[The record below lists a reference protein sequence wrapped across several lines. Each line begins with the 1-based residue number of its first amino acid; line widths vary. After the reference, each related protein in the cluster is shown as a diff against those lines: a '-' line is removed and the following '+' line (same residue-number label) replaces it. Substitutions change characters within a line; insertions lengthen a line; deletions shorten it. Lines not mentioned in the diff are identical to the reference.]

1 MSVQY
6 RIDGV
11 DLATYKVGVSASKGL
26 TDLPKQKTPLSVDW
40 SDRDGKYIDLSH
52 RTYQQREITLECFMS
67 ANGYGDFIAKCDSF
81 LALLMGA
88 GLHYLQVSLS
98 ETDNQNQAVTSYLHY
113 MVYQDGGVALN
124 KSWHEKHMIG
134 TFSLKLI
141 EPEPFKQVVNLND
154 NSIVSVVISATR
166 LCKYCIWDNTND
178 TATWTY
184 NVINNGST
192 PTTIPNTPADKIMLI
207 YGNPADI
214 SVTTTQP
221 TNGE

>member
-1 MSVQY
+1 MVTYS
-6 RIDGV
+6 IDGH
-11 DLATYKVGVSASKGL
+11 DFKDYGVGISASKGL

-81 LALLMGA
+81 LALFMGA

-113 MVYQDGGVALN
+113 MMYQDGGVALN

-134 TFSLKLI
+134 TFTLKLI
-141 EPEPFKQVVNLND
+141 EPEPHKEVVYLND
-154 NSIVSVVISATR
+154 SNISTVVISATR
-166 LCKYCIWDNTND
+166 LCKYCIWDNTNN

-184 NVINNGST
+184 NVINSGTT
-192 PTTIPNTPADKIMLI
+192 PTTIQNTPADKYLLI
-207 YGNPADI
+207 YGNPADFT
-214 SVTTTQP
+214 VTTT
-221 TNGE
+221 